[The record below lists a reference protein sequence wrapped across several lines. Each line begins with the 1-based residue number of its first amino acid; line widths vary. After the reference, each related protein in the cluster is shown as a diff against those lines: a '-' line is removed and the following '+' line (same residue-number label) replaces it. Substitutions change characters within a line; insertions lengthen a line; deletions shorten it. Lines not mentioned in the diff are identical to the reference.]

1 MNKKLSDLSGIMNR
15 LREEDGCPWDREQ
28 THDSLKSYLIEEA
41 YEVLEAIESGEN
53 HALKEEL
60 GDLLFQV
67 VFHSQIAKED
77 GRFTLEDVIANVSE
91 KMIRRH
97 PHVFGDEKAKNSEEV
112 LSRWED
118 IKGKEKN
125 RESMLEGIPRS
136 LPSLIRA
143 KRLQERASRVGFDWP
158 NAEKVWEK
166 VEEEW
171 KELQEARAA
180 NDKKNIEE
188 EMGDLIIALVNLG
201 RFLDID
207 GDTALG
213 KANEKFIRRFTAIE
227 REFKKNKKD
236 IYKASLDEMEEIWVR
251 EREQEKTD

>member
-1 MNKKLSDLSGIMNR
+1 MNKKLSELSGIMRR
-15 LREEDGCPWDREQ
+15 LREENGCPWDREQ

-41 YEVLEAIESGEN
+41 YEVLEAIESGED

-67 VFHSQIAKED
+67 VFHSQIANEG
-77 GRFTLEDVIANVSE
+77 GRFSLEDVIENVSE

-97 PHVFGDEKAKNSEEV
+97 PHVFGDEKADNSGEV
-112 LSRWED
+112 LNRWED

-143 KRLQERASRVGFDWP
+143 KRLQERAARVGFDWP

-171 KELQEARAA
+171 RELQEARAS
-180 NDKKNIEE
+180 NDKENIEE
-188 EMGDLIIALVNLG
+188 EMGDLMIALVNLG

-227 REFKKNKKD
+227 REFKEKKID
-236 IYKASLDEMEEIWVR
+236 IHKASLDEMEEIWVR
-251 EREQEKTD
+251 EREKEKS